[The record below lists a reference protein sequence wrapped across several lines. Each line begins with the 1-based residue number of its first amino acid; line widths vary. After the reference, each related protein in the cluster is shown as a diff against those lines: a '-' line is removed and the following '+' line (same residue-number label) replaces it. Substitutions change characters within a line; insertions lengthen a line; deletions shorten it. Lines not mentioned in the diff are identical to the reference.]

1 MDTSKGSIYELLN
14 GKYQYIVPVYQRRY
28 SWLKD
33 KQCERLWKDIVK
45 MEQHEKKHH
54 FVGAI
59 VNISESNMP
68 MGIHKYLVIDGQQR
82 ITTLTILMIALRDY
96 IKDNPC
102 EEVDEETLTYFLLK
116 NDHQKGEDKYKLILS
131 DSDKEI
137 LIKLIDNAPLNET
150 QKQSNLYIN
159 YIYFKESISTG
170 ELSPIQIYNSIAKL
184 QIVSITL
191 NSADG
196 DDPQLIFES
205 LNSTGMD
212 LSQSDLI
219 RNFILMGLSNEK
231 QNEVYKDYW
240 RPMED
245 TFSNENRSEI
255 MDNFFRDYLT
265 LKTTQIPKKETVYEE
280 FKNYD
285 TNSGF
290 DLATEQAADILFY
303 AKCYNDISRNNSSDK
318 ELNQLFSDVTQIR
331 MEVAYPFLMKVYGD
345 YKNNIITKNELR
357 EIVSITISYVLRRA
371 ICGIPTNSL
380 NKTFATMR
388 NSIVKDDYLN
398 SLKYAFLQLDS
409 YKVFPTDMEFTDELS
424 RKDLYRMRIASYIL
438 VKIENFNNK
447 EPISFDG
454 FTIEHI
460 MPQNKNLNK
469 EWQDALGVNW
479 EEIHEKWL
487 HRLGNLTLTKYNPE
501 MSDKPFTD
509 KLPVFK
515 KSATHNLNSFV
526 IEQKTWNK
534 DLMKKRSDELI
545 KYALEVWKYPH
556 IEETTKQKYEKPK
569 EENEPKYS
577 FNSYEYDNDLVRTLF
592 NKLDEEIMKLHPN
605 VKREFKK
612 LYIAYKLK
620 TNFVD
625 IVVQKSRLRL
635 SVNMKYRDVIDPDN
649 ICRDITGLGRWGN
662 GDIEISFDSI
672 SKVKQTIAIIKQS
685 LEKQL

>member
-14 GKYQYIVPVYQRRY
+14 GKYQYIVPVYQRKY

-45 MEQHEKKHH
+45 MEQHEKRHH

-59 VNISESNMP
+59 VNISETNMP

-82 ITTLTILMIALRDY
+82 ITTLTLLMIALRDY

-137 LIKLIDNAPLNET
+137 LIKLIDNAPLNEI

-255 MDNFFRDYLT
+255 MDNFF
-265 LKTTQIPKKETVYEE
+265 
-280 FKNYD
+280 F
-285 TNSGF
+285 
-290 DLATEQAADILFY
+290 EQF
-303 AKCYNDISRNNSSDK
+303 C
-318 ELNQLFSDVTQIR
+318 
-331 MEVAYPFLMKVYGD
+331 
-345 YKNNIITKNELR
+345 NIT
-357 EIVSITISYVLRRA
+357 
-371 ICGIPTNSL
+371 
-380 NKTFATMR
+380 
-388 NSIVKDDYLN
+388 
-398 SLKYAFLQLDS
+398 
-409 YKVFPTDMEFTDELS
+409 
-424 RKDLYRMRIASYIL
+424 YI
-438 VKIENFNNK
+438 
-447 EPISFDG
+447 
-454 FTIEHI
+454 
-460 MPQNKNLNK
+460 M
-469 EWQDALGVNW
+469 
-479 EEIHEKWL
+479 
-487 HRLGNLTLTKYNPE
+487 
-501 MSDKPFTD
+501 
-509 KLPVFK
+509 
-515 KSATHNLNSFV
+515 
-526 IEQKTWNK
+526 
-534 DLMKKRSDELI
+534 
-545 KYALEVWKYPH
+545 
-556 IEETTKQKYEKPK
+556 
-569 EENEPKYS
+569 
-577 FNSYEYDNDLVRTLF
+577 FNSEAVCNFFCIIDYCLCRRGINHFSCQTNNLVTLLF
-592 NKLDEEIMKLHPN
+592 
-605 VKREFKK
+605 
-612 LYIAYKLK
+612 
-620 TNFVD
+620 
-625 IVVQKSRLRL
+625 Q
-635 SVNMKYRDVIDPDN
+635 
-649 ICRDITGLGRWGN
+649 
-662 GDIEISFDSI
+662 
-672 SKVKQTIAIIKQS
+672 
-685 LEKQL
+685 